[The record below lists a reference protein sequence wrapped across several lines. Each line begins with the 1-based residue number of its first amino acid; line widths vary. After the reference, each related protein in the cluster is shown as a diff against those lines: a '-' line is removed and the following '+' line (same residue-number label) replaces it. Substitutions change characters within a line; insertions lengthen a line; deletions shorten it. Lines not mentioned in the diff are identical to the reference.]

1 MGRSLHGKVCFQLV
15 LFFNLKSL
23 MNIREKTSSNFPF
36 NATLGGLILL
46 PLQKCL
52 IGMSVG

>member
-1 MGRSLHGKVCFQLV
+1 MGRSLHGKVYFHLV
-15 LFFNLKSL
+15 LLFNLKSL

-36 NATLGGLILL
+36 DATLGGLILL

-52 IGMSVG
+52 ISMSVG